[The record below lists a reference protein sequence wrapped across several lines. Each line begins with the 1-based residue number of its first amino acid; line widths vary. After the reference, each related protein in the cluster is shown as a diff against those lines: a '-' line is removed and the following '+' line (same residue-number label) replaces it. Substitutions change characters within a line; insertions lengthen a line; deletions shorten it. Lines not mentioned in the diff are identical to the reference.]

1 MAITRAGQ
9 LREASNPLFSDRKL
23 KLGTMLGINSQTLP
37 PGVEQQLKA
46 HFIAGWGGFPLV
58 GTKEQ
63 VVDGLALLA
72 KVGFDGVILSWA
84 RYIEEMR
91 QFRSETYPLLEQ
103 VGLR

>member
-1 MAITRAGQ
+1 
-9 LREASNPLFSDRKL
+9 
-23 KLGTMLGINSQTLP
+23 MLGINSQTLP

-63 VVDGLALLA
+63 IVDGLGLLS

-84 RYIEEMR
+84 RYVEEMR
-91 QFRSETYPLLEQ
+91 QFQAETLPLLEQ
-103 VGLR
+103 AGLR